1 MTKLGDL
8 LGEKSD
14 LLARTVVEIGDVH
27 LLPLTQQEGVTPK
40 DGQDFRNKYLV
51 VLGFDSAG
59 NAIGGV
65 VINSVI
71 NHNLPSS
78 ITDYLMPISVKDCPF
93 LNHDSFV
100 NCSRLFVVNK
110 EKITSK
116 SFRGKIEDEG
126 LMGMIVG
133 TIIESPHV
141 NKQQLKE
148 YGIVKE

>member
-1 MTKLGDL
+1 MTTLGDL
-8 LGEKSD
+8 IGDKSD

-40 DGQDFRNKYLV
+40 DGQDFRNKYFV

-65 VINSVI
+65 VINSAI

-78 ITDYLMPISVKDCPF
+78 VTDYLMPISVKDCPF

-100 NCSRLFVVNK
+100 NCSYLFVVNK

-116 SFRGKIEDEG
+116 TFKGKIEDES
-126 LMGMIVG
+126 LMGLIIG

-148 YGIVKE
+148 FGIMKE